1 MKVVVI
7 TEALTRAAG
16 IVSRAVAS
24 RTTLPVLTNILL
36 EAREP
41 ELALKA
47 TNLDVGVALTI
58 PARVEEPGA
67 GTVPA
72 RVFVDFI
79 AALNG
84 ETVEMEW
91 NESTATLGVRCGS
104 FRSRIKGIPA
114 TEFPT
119 WPARD
124 EKETVITFSAA
135 STLAAAL
142 NQVSIA
148 VAKEESRPVL
158 TGVCAVIAPAGV
170 TFAAADGFRL
180 AVKRVPA
187 TIQPAPTEPRRI
199 ILPAAAVR
207 LLPTICG
214 DSGLVEMRVHAEAD
228 RIALLVPGAEIVAR
242 LIGGNYPQFEQI
254 IPSAATSRV
263 VAARDDLRGA
273 LKAGKPFAAKNR
285 VDLTARAETGIVVI
299 SACAPEEGNSSSEV
313 SVSLEGPSFQIALS
327 DVYLADFLGALTT
340 PQVALEGTGP
350 TQPVVLRGVGD
361 GDFVGVIMPMHGEPH
376 PPSPATTPPTAPPV
390 RAPVTV
396 TAAPVPAPTPELQP
410 A

>member
-1 MKVVVI
+1 V
-7 TEALTRAAG
+7 
-16 IVSRAVAS
+16 
-24 RTTLPVLTNILL
+24 
-36 EAREP
+36 
-41 ELALKA
+41 LKA
-47 TNLDVGVALTI
+47 TNLDVGIALTI
-58 PARVEEPGA
+58 PARAEQPGA

-91 NESTATLGVRCGS
+91 NESTATMSVRCGS

-114 TEFPT
+114 AEFPA
-119 WPARD
+119 WSARD

-158 TGVCAVIAPAGV
+158 TGVCAVIAPDGV

-187 TIQPAPTEPRRI
+187 TIQPALAEPRRI
-199 ILPAAAVR
+199 ILPAAAVK

-214 DSGLVEMRVHAEAD
+214 DSGTVELRVNAEAS
-228 RIALLVPGAEIVAR
+228 RVAFLVPAAEIVAR
-242 LIGGNYPQFEQI
+242 LIEGNYPQFEQI

-263 VAARDDLRGA
+263 IAARDDLRGA

-285 VDLTARAETGIVVI
+285 VDLAANAETNIAMV
-299 SACAPEEGNSSSEV
+299 SASAPEGGDSSSEL
-313 SVSLEGPSFQIALS
+313 SVTLEGPSFQIALS
-327 DVYLADFLGALTT
+327 DVYLSDFLGGLAT
-340 PQVALEGTGP
+340 PQVALEFTGP
-350 TQPVVLRGVGD
+350 ARPVVLRGVGD
-361 GDFVGVIMPMHGEPH
+361 GDFVGVIMPMGEPN
-376 PPSPATTPPTAPPV
+376 PPAS
-390 RAPVTV
+390 
-396 TAAPVPAPTPELQP
+396 APVPASVTVPATAVSVPQPQPQP

>member
-7 TEALTRAAG
+7 TEALAHAAG

-36 EAREP
+36 EAREA
-41 ELALKA
+41 ELVLKA
-47 TNLDVGVALTI
+47 TNLDVGVALAI
-58 PARVEEPGA
+58 PARVEEAGA

-79 AALNG
+79 TALNG

-91 NESTATLGVRCGS
+91 NASTATLSVRCGS

-114 TEFPT
+114 AEFPA

-124 EKETVITFSAA
+124 EKETVITFGAA
-135 STLAAAL
+135 SVLAAAL

-148 VAKEESRPVL
+148 VAKEASRPVL
-158 TGVCAVIAPAGV
+158 TGVCAVIAPDGV

-187 TIQPAPTEPRRI
+187 TVQPAQTEPQRI
-199 ILPAAAVR
+199 VLPVAAVK
-207 LLPTICG
+207 LLPTLCG
-214 DSGLVEMRVHAEAD
+214 DSGTVELRVNAEAS
-228 RIALLVPGAEIVAR
+228 RVAFLVPAAEIAAR
-242 LIGGNYPQFEQI
+242 LIEGNYPQFEQI
-254 IPSAATSRV
+254 IPSASISRV
-263 VAARDDLRGA
+263 VAALADLRGA

-285 VDLTARAETGIVVI
+285 VDLTAKAGTGSAII
-299 SACAPEEGNSSSEV
+299 SASAPEGGDSSSEL
-313 SVSLEGPSFQIALS
+313 SVALEGPSFQIALS
-327 DVYLADFLGALTT
+327 DVYLAEFLGALTT
-340 PQVALEGTGP
+340 PQVALEITGP

-361 GDFVGVIMPMHGEPH
+361 EDFVGVIMPMYGEPN
-376 PPSPATTPPTAPPV
+376 PPAPATTPSTATPV
-390 RAPVTV
+390 RAPVSAT
-396 TAAPVPAPTPELQP
+396 PVPSPTSELQP

>member
-1 MKVVVI
+1 MKLVVM

-36 EAREP
+36 EAREA
-41 ELALKA
+41 ELVLKA

-114 TEFPT
+114 AEFPA

-124 EKETVITFSAA
+124 EKEIIVTFSAA
-135 STLAAAL
+135 SALAAAL

-158 TGVCAVIAPAGV
+158 TGVCAVVAPEGV

-187 TIQPAPTEPRRI
+187 TIQPAPTELRRI
-199 ILPAAAVR
+199 ILPAAAVK

-214 DSGLVEMRVHAEAD
+214 DTGTVEMRVNAEAS
-228 RIALLVPGAEIVAR
+228 RVAFLVPTAEIVAR
-242 LIGGNYPQFEQI
+242 LIEGNYPQFEQI

-273 LKAGKPFAAKNR
+273 LKAGKPFATKNR
-285 VDLTARAETGIVVI
+285 VDLVANAGTGIAVV
-299 SACAPEEGNSSSEV
+299 SASAPEGGDSSSEL
-313 SVSLEGPSFQIALS
+313 SITLEGQSFRIALS
-327 DVYLADFLGALTT
+327 DVYLSDFLGGLAT
-340 PQVALEGTGP
+340 PQVTLESTGS

-361 GDFVGVIMPMHGEPH
+361 GDFVGVIMPMGEPN
-376 PPSPATTPPTAPPV
+376 SPASATAPVTSAPV
-390 RAPVTV
+390 RAPVSV
-396 TAAPVPAPTPELQP
+396 SAAPVPSPAPQPQP